1 MNNGEIGHFLVM
13 VIQTAVF
20 LAPVLI
26 IFYKQGRKDQVLDEV
41 KKDVDGI
48 GKKVAETRE
57 CNDEALSDIKHKMDN
72 IDRTLVEVKVTVE
85 HLRETVGEIK
95 DNKRRSVN

>member
-1 MNNGEIGHFLVM
+1 MNENMGQFIVM
-13 VIQTAVF
+13 IVQTVVF
-20 LAPVLI
+20 MAPVLI

-57 CNDEALSDIKHKMDN
+57 CNDEALSEIKQKMDH
-72 IDRTLVEVKVTVE
+72 IDRTLVQVKTTVE
-85 HLRETVGEIK
+85 FLIETVKEIK
-95 DNKRRSVN
+95 NR